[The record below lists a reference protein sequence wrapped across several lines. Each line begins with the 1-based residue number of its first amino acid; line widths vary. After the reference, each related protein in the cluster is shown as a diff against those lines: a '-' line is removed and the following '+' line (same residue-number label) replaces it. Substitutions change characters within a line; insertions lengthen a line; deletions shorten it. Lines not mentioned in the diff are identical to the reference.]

1 MIKINKAVAIKQRA
15 HYVRKQLT
23 PFVVVVVVIVVVV
36 VGVVLTEKGTHILD
50 ESVVKRIKV
59 ELVSLHFN
67 VLLGWLLHTA

>member
-23 PFVVVVVVIVVVV
+23 PFVVVIIVVV
-36 VGVVLTEKGTHILD
+36 VGVALTEKGTHILD

>member
-23 PFVVVVVVIVVVV
+23 PFVVVIIVVV
-36 VGVVLTEKGTHILD
+36 VGVALTEKGTHILD

-59 ELVSLHFN
+59 ELDSLHFN
-67 VLLGWLLHTA
+67 VLFCWLLHTG